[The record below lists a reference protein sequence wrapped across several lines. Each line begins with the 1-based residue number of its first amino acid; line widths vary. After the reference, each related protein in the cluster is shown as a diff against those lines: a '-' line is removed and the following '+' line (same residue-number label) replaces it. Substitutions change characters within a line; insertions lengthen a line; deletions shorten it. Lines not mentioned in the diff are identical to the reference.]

1 MPGYFSFSYH
11 SARGCLV
18 RLCVLVTAVIL
29 SFASITKF
37 FNKNYRT
44 KYLIITH
51 TFLSIKIIK
60 HISNTVAHITIVIC
74 TPKGSCIK
82 LYSLIT
88 GLLSSSCLQLPVG
101 LLQFLVVLLRYR
113 FLAGTILHYP
123 CIQLGD
129 VHPFLVRITAVKRCV
144 QSAYLARCTVD
155 AAHQPVFP
163 VFHCPVL
170 SVRVYQSANQ
180 LGGLGLGELC
190 RCVCTS
196 TTERPYHAAV
206 GVFVQITL
214 SSQAVYHLLLRCR
227 SW

>member
-18 RLCVLVTAVIL
+18 WLCVLVTPVIPRIACLIQVWQKFYRVKYQAV
-29 SFASITKF
+29 
-37 FNKNYRT
+37 N
-44 KYLIITH
+44 H

-82 LYSLIT
+82 PNSLIT

-113 FLAGTILHYP
+113 LLAGTILHYP

-129 VHPFLVRITAVKRCV
+129 VHPFLVRITAVKRRV
-144 QSAYLARCTVD
+144 QSAYLAGCTVD

-170 SVRVYQSANQ
+170 AVRVYQSANQ

-196 TTERPYHAAV
+196 AAERQYHAAV

-227 SW
+227 RW